1 MIDNETLLFKTM
13 LALAA
18 NAFKISPEKLEDYI
32 NVISFEPYKDKNDD
46 EDSEDV
52 AVVSDIATLER
63 ALALLRAYRDESL
76 THMAVFERHPF
87 LRKVTPT
94 IGVLEDCL
102 EYYANKE
109 E

>member
-32 NVISFEPYKDKNDD
+32 NVISFEPYKDKSDD
-46 EDSEDV
+46 DVSDDV
-52 AVVSDIATLER
+52 AVVSDIDILMR

-76 THMAVFERHPF
+76 EHLAVFEKHPF
-87 LRKVTPT
+87 LRKVTPA
-94 IGVLEDCL
+94 IGVMEDCL
-102 EYYANKE
+102 EYFSNKE
-109 E
+109 

>member
-1 MIDNETLLFKTM
+1 MTADETLILKTM

-18 NAFKISPEKLEDYI
+18 NVTKISPEKLEDYI
-32 NVISFEPYKDKNDD
+32 NVISFIPDKDKTYNEASDN
-46 EDSEDV
+46 E
-52 AVVSDIATLER
+52 ASDIDILMR

-76 THMAVFERHPF
+76 EHLAVPEKHPF
-87 LRKVTPT
+87 LRKVTPA
-94 IGVLEDCL
+94 IGVMEDCL